1 MWTRPDSNREALEGE
16 LLKMSGTQL
25 HPETS
30 TFRGISHDFSPAF
43 LNQSPK
49 KTGCGLAL
57 RKTSKV
63 KTLHAKK
70 GTSSLDVGC
79 GGQNPSP
86 GIKTRRYSTTDSSWL
101 SQSLCVEVRPN
112 QTLLAFGRLATL
124 RLLNGSTNWHF
135 VNPFCLVNV
144 GYMPIISPW
153 FPIYIY
159 IDGHSNPIYTL
170 AI

>member
-70 GTSSLDVGC
+70 GTSRDVGR

-86 GIKTRRYSTTDSSWL
+86 GIYSSLFHNRFFLAIPIFVSQRLSFKYSGCMLLSKFGQIKLCVWKVGYSTS
-101 SQSLCVEVRPN
+101 
-112 QTLLAFGRLATL
+112 A
-124 RLLNGSTNWHF
+124 
-135 VNPFCLVNV
+135 
-144 GYMPIISPW
+144 
-153 FPIYIY
+153 
-159 IDGHSNPIYTL
+159 
-170 AI
+170 